1 MPKLVL
7 YEISVCQRLLNIRIL
22 IPTFAVKVAPRS
34 DYALESNRIPVLAKS
49 CFSPPGGS
57 QGGQESQELYKYNE
71 GMEPLEFLHK
81 DDEDDDSRATR
92 TPTLT
97 TTMTMA
103 TSTAITMTR

>member
-1 MPKLVL
+1 MPKPVL
-7 YEISVCQRLLNIRIL
+7 FKISVCQRLLNIRIL
-22 IPTFAVKVAPRS
+22 IPTFAVKVAPRP